1 MLQDFFLSTCGSL
14 LLCYLKKL
22 MKKSKIDFCFFSTPM
37 KDSLYSS
44 TKIKGFCVCYR
55 MCSLLSYDIV
65 EG

>member
-1 MLQDFFLSTCGSL
+1 MWLYFAL
-14 LLCYLKKL
+14 LFKKKL
-22 MKKSKIDFCFFSTPM
+22 MMKSKIDFCFFSTPM
-37 KDSLYSS
+37 KGSLYS